1 MKLKIFAREVGIFF
15 LAGVLTFVLVGQQAQ
30 FGQRGTIHWTTGN
43 VAADTATLTPTKML
57 GVLTGTPTAAANY
70 TTPTAAQFCAL
81 FPFVATSNGTY
92 DYDWVLKNTSA
103 GANTITLVAGT
114 GVTLS
119 GTGTAAQNTVRVFKI
134 SLNNCTAGSE
144 AVRIW
149 SLATGAF

>member
-1 MKLKIFAREVGIFF
+1 
-15 LAGVLTFVLVGQQAQ
+15 
-30 FGQRGTIHWTTGN
+30 
-43 VAADTATLTPTKML
+43 ML

-70 TTPTAAQFCAL
+70 TTPTAVQFCAL

-103 GANTITLVAGT
+103 GANTITMVAGA

-119 GTGTAAQNTVRVFKI
+119 GTGTAAQNTVRLFKI

-144 AVRIW
+144 AVRLW
-149 SLATGAF
+149 SLSTGTF